1 MKDSSP
7 HPLIHWKKLHPEAI
21 LPRYQTAGASGFDL
35 HSVEDGVLSPGT
47 FCLFDT
53 GWSVA
58 IPTGFE
64 MQVRPRSGLAI
75 THGVTVLNGP
85 GTIDSD
91 YRGPLKV
98 ILVNHGREPF
108 IVQAGDRIAQGVI
121 MRVEQLNFQESPSLS
136 DTERNSGGF
145 GSTGHQ

>member
-1 MKDSSP
+1 M
-7 HPLIHWKKLHPEAI
+7 HPEAI

-35 HSVEDGVLSPGT
+35 HSVEDGILSPGT
-47 FCLFDT
+47 FRLFDT

-58 IPTGFE
+58 IPSGFE

-75 THGVTVLNGP
+75 KHGITVLNGP

-108 IVQAGDRIAQGVI
+108 TVQAGDRIAQGVI
-121 MRVEQLNFQESPSLS
+121 AAVEQFTFQESSSLS
-136 DTERNSGGF
+136 DTERDSGGF